1 MMETKLDLWGKAPD
15 ELAVLIKE
23 NFGQPAFRGRQ
34 IAEWLYKRGAN
45 SFADMNNLPQDLR
58 QALAA
63 AAADTF
69 SVPSA
74 LADLVSADRK
84 TKKALLQLSD
94 GAAIETVLMR
104 QPYGNSVCVSS
115 QVGCAMGC
123 AFCASTRNGCER
135 NLTRGEMLRQVFHFH
150 CPQDNQ
156 AQVSRVV
163 IMGSGEP
170 LLNYEEVLAFIRL
183 LHEPQVLG
191 ISYRHITLSTC
202 GLVEGI
208 DRLASE
214 GLPINLAISLHAAN
228 DVTRSK
234 LMPVNNRYPIADV
247 VAAAGRYATKTGRR
261 VTYEYTLIEGV
272 NSSRGDAAELARLVS
287 GQLAH
292 INLIPV
298 NPIKEKGFFPPSPTA
313 VQSFLDYLE
322 KHGVPVSLRKTM
334 GDDIAAACGQLR
346 AQQQEKSGGVE

>member
-1 MMETKLDLWGKAPD
+1 MDNQLDLWGKSPE
-15 ELAVLIKE
+15 ELAALMKTV
-23 NFGQPAFRGRQ
+23 FGHPAFRGRQ
-34 IAEWLYKRGAN
+34 IAEWLYKRGAR
-45 SFADMNNLPQDLR
+45 SFADMTNLPQGLR
-58 QALAA
+58 EQLAVVA
-63 AAADTF
+63 TATF
-69 SVPSA
+69 AIPTA
-74 LADLVSADRK
+74 LADLISADRK
-84 TKKALLQLSD
+84 TKKALLQLAD
-94 GAAIETVLMR
+94 GATIETVLMR

-123 AFCASTRNGCER
+123 AFCASTKNGCER

-150 CPQDNQ
+150 CPQDKA

-183 LHEPQVLG
+183 LHESQVLG

-228 DVTRSK
+228 DVTRSR
-234 LMPVNNRYPIADV
+234 LMPVNKRYPIADV
-247 VAAAGRYATKTGRR
+247 VAAAGRYAMKTGRR

-272 NSSRGDAAELARLVS
+272 NSSRNDVAELARLVA

-292 INLIPV
+292 VNLIPV
-298 NPIKEKGFFPPSPTA
+298 NPIKEKGFFPPSPSG
-313 VQSFLDYLE
+313 VQAFLDYLE

-346 AQQQEKSGGVE
+346 ARQQENADGTL